1 MSRRITPEEK
11 AYLLSLKPE
20 DITYELG
27 MDLFAD
33 HVKKVD
39 GKVIEVK
46 SKFETNDRFVLKAGE
61 YMNKEDIVT
70 TVGSFI
76 FNKFIIE
83 PRFAEHLGYNNNVI
97 DADGLKDL
105 ESQLS
110 KLLLDDKITTTD
122 FGDYFDRIQWL
133 GMQFHEPL
141 SASFTMRGLKPN
153 QKVMKRKAELVKE
166 NKEALEKGDVMVMSA
181 IEKELVKLAEQ
192 EVGDDPSMD
201 LYYSGARGSISNNYK
216 QLSIVKGPV
225 FNKTIG
231 KYQFIESNFF
241 DGLKKSELSAA
252 GTNVE
257 NGQYPKSC
265 GTAVSGYKAK
275 QISSLGQAV
284 ILRKDVKDCGTKGY
298 IETVIPKSM
307 KAKFI
312 YRYVIDNGK
321 LVLIDDSNI
330 DNYVGK
336 KVKLRS
342 IMYCGCDSG
351 VCMTCAGT
359 LFEKLQIDSIG
370 LTTTTLTGAL
380 LNLKMK
386 SFHDTSV
393 KVNEINLDDMT
404 F

>member
-1 MSRRITPEEK
+1 MARISEQDK
-11 AYLLSLKPE
+11 QYLLSLKPE

-27 MDLFAD
+27 MQLFAD

-39 GKVIEVK
+39 GQVIEVK
-46 SKFETNDRFVLKAGE
+46 SRFEPHDYFRLNAGE
-61 YMNKEDIVT
+61 YINKETIIT

-83 PRFAEHLGYNNNVI
+83 PRFAEFMDYNNEVI
-97 DADGLKDL
+97 NSDGLKDL
-105 ESQLS
+105 ENKLS
-110 KLLLDDKITTTD
+110 KLLLEDKITTTD
-122 FGDYFDRIQWL
+122 FADYLDRIQWL

-141 SASFTMRGLKPN
+141 AASFTMRGLKPIP
-153 QKVMKRKAELVKE
+153 KVIKRREELVKQ

-181 IEKELVKLAEQ
+181 IEKELVELAKAEIS
-192 EVGDDPSMD
+192 DDPSMD
-201 LYYSGARGSISNNYK
+201 LYYSGARGSIPNNYK

-225 FNKTIG
+225 YNKTIG
-231 KYQFIESNFF
+231 KYQFIQNSFF
-241 DGLKKSELSAA
+241 EGLRKEDIAAA
-252 GTNVE
+252 GTNVI

-275 QISSLGQAV
+275 QVSSLGQAV
-284 ILRKDVKDCGTKGY
+284 MLRKDVNDCGTKGY
-298 IETVIPKSM
+298 LEIVIPPSM
-307 KAKFI
+307 KSKFL

-321 LVLIDDSNI
+321 VVLLDDNTM
-330 DNYVGK
+330 DKYVGK
-336 KVKLRS
+336 KIKLRS

-351 VCMTCAGT
+351 VCMTCAGR

-370 LTTTTLTGAL
+370 LTTSTLTGAL

-393 KVNEINLDDMT
+393 KINEINLDDMT

>member
-1 MSRRITPEEK
+1 MKRISEEDK
-11 AYLLSLKPE
+11 KYLLSLTPE

-27 MDLFAD
+27 MELFAD

-39 GKVIEVK
+39 GKVVEVK
-46 SKFETNDRFVLKAGE
+46 SRFEPTDYFNLKAGE
-61 YMNKEDIVT
+61 YFNKTDIET

-76 FNKFIIE
+76 FNKFILE
-83 PRFAEHLGYNNNVI
+83 PKFSKHVDYVNYEITDGGLGKFESE
-97 DADGLKDL
+97 L
-105 ESQLS
+105 SQL
-110 KLLLDDKITTTD
+110 LLNDVITTDDFTD
-122 FGDYFDRIQWL
+122 YLDRIQWL

-141 SASFTMRGLKPN
+141 AASFTMRGLKPL
-153 QKVMKRKAELVKE
+153 KSVIKRRDELIEE
-166 NKEALEKGDVMVMSA
+166 NKEALDKGDIMTMSA
-181 IEKELVKLAEQ
+181 IEKELVDMAVK

-231 KYQFIESNFF
+231 KYQFIKNSFYEGISK
-241 DGLKKSELSAA
+241 DDIAPTA
-252 GTNVE
+252 TNVT
-257 NGQYPKSC
+257 NGAYPKAV

-275 QISSLGQAV
+275 QVSSLGQAV
-284 ILRKDVKDCGTKGY
+284 ILRKDVEDCGTKGY
-298 IETVIPKSM
+298 VEIVLPKSM
-307 KAKFI
+307 KSKFL
-312 YRYVIDNGK
+312 YRYIIEGGK
-321 LVLIDDSNI
+321 PLMLTNENI
-330 DNYVGK
+330 DKYLGK

-351 VCMTCAGT
+351 VCLTCAGR
-359 LFEKLQIDSIG
+359 LYEKLQIDSVG
-370 LTTTTLTGAL
+370 LTTSTLTGAL

-393 KVNEINLDDMT
+393 KLQTIDLDDMT

>member
-1 MSRRITPEEK
+1 MGRISDQDK
-11 AYLLSLKPE
+11 AYLLSLRPE

-27 MDLFAD
+27 MELFAD

-39 GKVIEVK
+39 GKVVEVK
-46 SKFETNDRFVLKAGE
+46 SRFEPHDYFRLNAGE
-61 YMNKEDIVT
+61 YINKETIIT

-83 PRFAEHLGYNNNVI
+83 PRFAEHLGYNNEVI
-97 DADGLKDL
+97 NSDGLKDL
-105 ESQLS
+105 ENKLS
-110 KLLLDDKITTTD
+110 KLLLEDKITTTD
-122 FGDYFDRIQWL
+122 FADYLNRIQWL

-141 SASFTMRGLKPN
+141 AASFTMRGLKPIP
-153 QKVMKRKAELVKE
+153 KVIKRREELVKQ
-166 NKEALEKGDVMVMSA
+166 NKDALEKGDVMVMSA
-181 IEKELVKLAEQ
+181 IEKELVDLAKAEIS
-192 EVGDDPSMD
+192 DDPSMD
-201 LYYSGARGSISNNYK
+201 LYYSGARGSIPNNYK

-231 KYQFIESNFF
+231 KYQFIQNSFF
-241 DGLKKSELSAA
+241 EGLRKEDIAAA
-252 GTNVE
+252 GTNVI

-275 QISSLGQAV
+275 QVSSLGQAV
-284 ILRKDVKDCGTKGY
+284 ILRKDVPDCGTKGY
-298 IETVIPKSM
+298 IEIVIQPSM
-307 KAKFI
+307 KSKFL
-312 YRYVIDNGK
+312 YRYIIDGGK
-321 LVLIDDSNI
+321 LVLLDDNTL
-330 DNYVGK
+330 DKYVGK
-336 KVKLRS
+336 KIKLRS

-351 VCMTCAGT
+351 VCMACAGR

-370 LTTTTLTGAL
+370 LTTSTLTGAL

-393 KVNEINLDDMT
+393 KISEINLDDMT

>member
-1 MSRRITPEEK
+1 MARISEQDK
-11 AYLLSLKPE
+11 QYLLSLKPE

-27 MDLFAD
+27 MQLFAD

-39 GKVIEVK
+39 GQVIEVK
-46 SKFETNDRFVLKAGE
+46 SRFEPHDYFRLNAGE
-61 YMNKEDIVT
+61 YINKETIIT

-83 PRFAEHLGYNNNVI
+83 PRFAEFMDYNNEVI
-97 DADGLKDL
+97 NSDGLKDL
-105 ESQLS
+105 ENKLS
-110 KLLLDDKITTTD
+110 KLLLEDKITTTD
-122 FGDYFDRIQWL
+122 FADYLDRIQWL

-141 SASFTMRGLKPN
+141 AASFTMRGLKPIP
-153 QKVMKRKAELVKE
+153 KVIKRREELVKQ

-181 IEKELVKLAEQ
+181 IEKELVELAKAEIS
-192 EVGDDPSMD
+192 DDPSMD
-201 LYYSGARGSISNNYK
+201 LYYSGARGSIPNNYK

-225 FNKTIG
+225 YNKTIG
-231 KYQFIESNFF
+231 KYQFIQNSFF
-241 DGLKKSELSAA
+241 EGLRKEDIAAA
-252 GTNVE
+252 GTNVI

-275 QISSLGQAV
+275 QVSSLGQAV
-284 ILRKDVKDCGTKGY
+284 MLRKDVPDCGTKGY
-298 IETVIPKSM
+298 LEIVIPPSM
-307 KAKFI
+307 KSKFL

-321 LVLIDDSNI
+321 LVLLDDSTM
-330 DNYVGK
+330 DKYVGK
-336 KVKLRS
+336 KIKLRS

-351 VCMTCAGT
+351 VCMVCAGR

-370 LTTTTLTGAL
+370 LTTSTLTGAL

-393 KVNEINLDDMT
+393 KINEINLDDMT

>member
-1 MSRRITPEEK
+1 MARISEQDK
-11 AYLLSLKPE
+11 QYLLSLKPE

-27 MDLFAD
+27 MQLFAD

-39 GKVIEVK
+39 GQVIEVK
-46 SKFETNDRFVLKAGE
+46 SRFEPHDYFRLNAGE
-61 YMNKEDIVT
+61 YINKETIIT

-83 PRFAEHLGYNNNVI
+83 PRFAEFMDYNNEVI
-97 DADGLKDL
+97 NSDGLKDL
-105 ESQLS
+105 ENKLS
-110 KLLLDDKITTTD
+110 KLLLEDKITTTD
-122 FGDYFDRIQWL
+122 FADYLDRIQWL

-141 SASFTMRGLKPN
+141 AASFTMRGLKPIP
-153 QKVMKRKAELVKE
+153 KVIKRREELIKQ

-181 IEKELVKLAEQ
+181 IEKELVDLAKAEIS
-192 EVGDDPSMD
+192 DDPSMD
-201 LYYSGARGSISNNYK
+201 LYYSGARGSIPNNYK

-225 FNKTIG
+225 YNKTIG
-231 KYQFIESNFF
+231 KYQFIQNSFF
-241 DGLKKSELSAA
+241 EGLRKEDIAAA
-252 GTNVE
+252 GTNVI

-275 QISSLGQAV
+275 QVSSLGQAV
-284 ILRKDVKDCGTKGY
+284 MLRKDVNDCGTKGY
-298 IETVIPKSM
+298 LELVIPPSM
-307 KAKFI
+307 KSKFL

-321 LVLIDDSNI
+321 LVLLDDSTM
-330 DNYVGK
+330 DKYVGK
-336 KVKLRS
+336 KIKLRS

-351 VCMTCAGT
+351 VCMTCAGR

-370 LTTTTLTGAL
+370 LTTSTLTGAL

-393 KVNEINLDDMT
+393 KINEINLDDMT

>member
-1 MSRRITPEEK
+1 MRRITAEEK
-11 AYLLSLKPE
+11 EYLLSLKPE

-27 MDLFAD
+27 MQLFAD
-33 HVKKVD
+33 HVRKVD
-39 GKVIEVK
+39 GKIIQEK
-46 SKFETNDRFVLKAGE
+46 SKFEPDDRFVLKAGE
-61 YMNKEDIVT
+61 YMNDKDIVT

-83 PRFAEHLGYNNNVI
+83 PKFGELLGYNNNVI

-122 FGDYFDRIQWL
+122 FGDYLDRIQWL

-141 SASFTMRGLKPN
+141 AASFTMRGLKPVPA
-153 QKVMKRKAELVKE
+153 VMKRKAELVKE
-166 NKEALEKGDVMVMSA
+166 NKEALEKGDIMVMSA

-192 EVGDDPSMD
+192 EIGDDPAMD

-241 DGLKKSELSAA
+241 DGIKKDEIAAA
-252 GTNVE
+252 GTNVI

-275 QISSLGQAV
+275 QVSSLGQAV
-284 ILRKDVKDCGTKGY
+284 VLRKDVLDCGTKGY
-298 IETVIPKSM
+298 VEIVIPPSM
-307 KAKFI
+307 KAKFM
-312 YRYVIDNGK
+312 YRYIIEGNKTVLLDDNTIGK
-321 LVLIDDSNI
+321 
-330 DNYVGK
+330 YVGK

-351 VCMTCAGT
+351 VCMTCAGR

-370 LTTTTLTGAL
+370 LTTSTLTGAL

-386 SFHDTSV
+386 AFHDTSV
-393 KVNEINLDDMT
+393 KTNEINLDDMT

>member
-1 MSRRITPEEK
+1 MARISEQDK
-11 AYLLSLKPE
+11 QYLLSLKPE

-27 MDLFAD
+27 MQLFAD

-39 GKVIEVK
+39 GQVIEVK
-46 SKFETNDRFVLKAGE
+46 SRFEPHDYFKLNAGE
-61 YMNKEDIVT
+61 YINKETIIT

-83 PRFAEHLGYNNNVI
+83 PRFAEFMDYNNEVI
-97 DADGLKDL
+97 NSDGLKDL
-105 ESQLS
+105 ENKLS
-110 KLLLDDKITTTD
+110 KLLLEDKITTTD
-122 FGDYFDRIQWL
+122 FADYLDRIQWL

-141 SASFTMRGLKPN
+141 AASFTMRGLKPIP
-153 QKVMKRKAELVKE
+153 KVIKRREELVKQ

-181 IEKELVKLAEQ
+181 IEKELVDLAKAEIS
-192 EVGDDPSMD
+192 DDPSMD
-201 LYYSGARGSISNNYK
+201 LYYSGARGSIPNNYK

-225 FNKTIG
+225 YNKTIG
-231 KYQFIESNFF
+231 KYQFIQNSFF
-241 DGLKKSELSAA
+241 EGLRKEDIAAA
-252 GTNVE
+252 GTNVI

-275 QISSLGQAV
+275 QVSSLGQAV
-284 ILRKDVKDCGTKGY
+284 MLRKDVNDCGTKGY
-298 IETVIPKSM
+298 LELVIPPSM
-307 KAKFI
+307 KSKFL

-321 LVLIDDSNI
+321 LVLLDDSTI
-330 DNYVGK
+330 DKYVGK
-336 KVKLRS
+336 KIKLRS

-351 VCMTCAGT
+351 VCMTCAGR

-370 LTTTTLTGAL
+370 LTTSTLTGAL

-393 KVNEINLDDMT
+393 KINEINLDDMT

>member
-1 MSRRITPEEK
+1 MSRISEQDK

-27 MDLFAD
+27 MELFAD

-46 SKFETNDRFVLKAGE
+46 SRFEPHDHFLLRAGE
-61 YMNKEDIVT
+61 YINKETIIT

-83 PRFAEHLGYNNNVI
+83 PRFAEFLGYNNEVI
-97 DADGLKDL
+97 NSDGLKDL
-105 ESQLS
+105 ENKLS
-110 KLLLDDKITTTD
+110 KLLLEDKITTTD
-122 FGDYFDRIQWL
+122 FGDYFNRIQWL

-141 SASFTMRGLKPN
+141 AASFTMRGLKPIP
-153 QKVMKRKAELVKE
+153 KVIKRREELIKQ

-181 IEKELVKLAEQ
+181 IEKELVELAKS
-192 EVGDDPSMD
+192 EVSDDPSMD
-201 LYYSGARGSISNNYK
+201 LYYSGARGSIPNNYK

-231 KYQFIESNFF
+231 KYQFIQNSFF
-241 DGLKKSELSAA
+241 EGLRKEDIAAA
-252 GTNVE
+252 GTNVI

-275 QISSLGQAV
+275 QVSSLGQAV
-284 ILRKDVKDCGTKGY
+284 ILRKDVNDCGTKGY
-298 IETVIPKSM
+298 VEIVLSPSLKS
-307 KAKFI
+307 KFL
-312 YRYVIDNGK
+312 YRYIIDGGK
-321 LVLIDDSNI
+321 LVLLDDETLNK
-330 DNYVGK
+330 YVGK
-336 KVKLRS
+336 KIKLRS

-351 VCMTCAGT
+351 VCMTCAGK

-370 LTTTTLTGAL
+370 LTTSTLTGAL

-393 KVNEINLDDMT
+393 KINEINLDDIT

>member
-1 MSRRITPEEK
+1 MARISEQDK
-11 AYLLSLKPE
+11 QYLLSLKPE

-27 MDLFAD
+27 MQLFAD

-39 GKVIEVK
+39 GQVIEVK
-46 SKFETNDRFVLKAGE
+46 SRFEPHDYFKLNAGE
-61 YMNKEDIVT
+61 YINKETIIT
-70 TVGSFI
+70 AVGSFI

-83 PRFAEHLGYNNNVI
+83 PRFAEFMDYNNEVI
-97 DADGLKDL
+97 NSDGLKDL
-105 ESQLS
+105 ENKLS
-110 KLLLDDKITTTD
+110 KLLLEDKITTTD
-122 FGDYFDRIQWL
+122 FADYLDRIQWL

-141 SASFTMRGLKPN
+141 AASFTMRGLKPIP
-153 QKVMKRKAELVKE
+153 KVIKRRGELVKQ

-181 IEKELVKLAEQ
+181 IEKELVDLAKAEIS
-192 EVGDDPSMD
+192 DDPSMD
-201 LYYSGARGSISNNYK
+201 LYYSGARGSIPNNYK

-225 FNKTIG
+225 YNKTIG
-231 KYQFIESNFF
+231 KYQFIQNSFF
-241 DGLKKSELSAA
+241 EGLRKEDIAAA
-252 GTNVE
+252 GTNVI

-275 QISSLGQAV
+275 QVSSLGQAV
-284 ILRKDVKDCGTKGY
+284 MLRKDVNDCGTKGY
-298 IETVIPKSM
+298 LELVIPPSM
-307 KAKFI
+307 KSKFL

-321 LVLIDDSNI
+321 LVLLDDSTM
-330 DNYVGK
+330 DKYVGK
-336 KVKLRS
+336 KIKLRS

-351 VCMTCAGT
+351 VCMTCAGR

-370 LTTTTLTGAL
+370 LTTSTLTGAL

-393 KVNEINLDDMT
+393 KINEINLDDMT

>member
-1 MSRRITPEEK
+1 MGRISDQDK
-11 AYLLSLKPE
+11 KYLLSLRPE

-27 MDLFAD
+27 MQLFAD

-39 GKVIEVK
+39 GQIIEVK
-46 SKFETNDRFVLKAGE
+46 SRFEPHDYFRLDAGE
-61 YMNKEDIVT
+61 YINKETIIT

-83 PRFAEHLGYNNNVI
+83 PRFAEYLGYNNEVI
-97 DADGLKDL
+97 NSDGLKDL
-105 ESQLS
+105 ENKLS
-110 KLLLDDKITTTD
+110 KLLLEDKITTTD
-122 FGDYFDRIQWL
+122 FADYLDRIQWL

-141 SASFTMRGLKPN
+141 AASFTMRGLKPVP
-153 QKVMKRKAELVKE
+153 KVIKRRDELIKQ

-181 IEKELVKLAEQ
+181 IEKELVELAKAEIS
-192 EVGDDPSMD
+192 DDPSMD
-201 LYYSGARGSISNNYK
+201 LYYSGARGSIPNNYK

-231 KYQFIESNFF
+231 KYQFIQNSFF
-241 DGLKKSELSAA
+241 EGLRKEDIAAA
-252 GTNVE
+252 GTNVI

-275 QISSLGQAV
+275 QVSSLGQAV
-284 ILRKDVKDCGTKGY
+284 ILRKDVPDCGTKGY
-298 IETVIPKSM
+298 IEIVIPPSM
-307 KAKFI
+307 KSKFL
-312 YRYVIDNGK
+312 YRYVIDGTK
-321 LVLIDDSNI
+321 LVLLDDSTM
-330 DNYVGK
+330 DKYVGK
-336 KVKLRS
+336 KIKLRS

-351 VCMTCAGT
+351 VCMTCAGR

-370 LTTTTLTGAL
+370 LTTSTLTGAL

-393 KVNEINLDDMT
+393 KITEINLDDMT